1 MKNVKKIIEVR
12 LNGLNELGV
21 KELNEHYK
29 HNIELGYF
37 REEFKLGDDLGIKK
51 KRFKQV
57 KSFENLGLE
66 NYIKTFDCKQAL
78 LNEDGSIRDISGP
91 CFSTQLKHFNHE
103 VFEIEITEVITKRD

>member
-1 MKNVKKIIEVR
+1 MKSVKKIIEVR

-29 HNIELGYF
+29 LNIKQGYVKEFTLG
-37 REEFKLGDDLGIKK
+37 GMNGVKK

-57 KSFENLGLE
+57 KLFEKLGLE
-66 NYIKTFDCKQAL
+66 NYIVTFDCRQSR
-78 LNEDGSIRDISGP
+78 LNEDGSESEYHGP

-103 VFEIEITEVITKRD
+103 IYEIEITETITKRD